1 MPLAGFGWEGEQ
13 EANNREPEDLPGSSF
28 SHREG
33 RVTPRR
39 SACMSLT
46 PILRDKESRS
56 HDLTTISMVDSLV
69 VTGLLCTAIW
79 ALIALTILAT

>member
-1 MPLAGFGWEGEQ
+1 
-13 EANNREPEDLPGSSF
+13 
-28 SHREG
+28 
-33 RVTPRR
+33 
-39 SACMSLT
+39 MSLT